1 MALLSAHNLSCV
13 KRDRVLF
20 ENLELSVDAGE
31 LLYIKGPNGAGKTS
45 LLRILVGLSESAWG
59 EVLFAGQPLSQVREK
74 YHSQLVY
81 FGHKLGLNQN
91 LSAVENL
98 HYWCMQQGQEL
109 SKLQSYQLLESL
121 GLVGLEE
128 LPVSNLSAGQQR
140 RVALARLWLKPQAL
154 LWVLD
159 EPFTALDVQGIQL
172 LKDRITTHLQAKGA
186 VIMTSHQSLELDYAT
201 SELVLEYRI

>member
-1 MALLSAHNLSCV
+1 
-13 KRDRVLF
+13 LF
-20 ENLELSVDAGE
+20 EKLELSVNAGE

-45 LLRILVGLSESAWG
+45 LLRILVGLSEPACG
-59 EVLFAGQPLSQVREK
+59 NVLFEDQVLSKVRDK
-74 YHSQLVY
+74 FHGQLVY
-81 FGHKLGLNQN
+81 FGHKLGLNQT

-98 HYWCMQQGQEL
+98 YYWCMQQGQEL
-109 SKLQSYQLLESL
+109 SELKSYQLLESL

-140 RVALARLWLKPQAL
+140 RVALARLWLKPQAR

-172 LKDRITTHLQAKGA
+172 LKDRITEHLQAKGS
-186 VIMTSHQSLELDYAT
+186 VIMTSHQNLELDYPT